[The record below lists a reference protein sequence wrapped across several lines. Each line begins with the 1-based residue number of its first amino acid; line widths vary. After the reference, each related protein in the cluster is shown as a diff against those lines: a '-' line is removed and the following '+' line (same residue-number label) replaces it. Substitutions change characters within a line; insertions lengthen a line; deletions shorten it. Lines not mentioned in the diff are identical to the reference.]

1 MTNKLKRIFAIV
13 LICTLMIGCSSRAA
27 MNAEA
32 KSVNKFTLRVGQK
45 DTLRITNCK
54 KKTKWKITSG
64 KRVIKIVKRKKTSIV
79 IKARRKGVARIT
91 VKAGKQRWYAKIVVK
106 AKKTSK
112 KKTSAGRTSTKKTP
126 TTKKNT
132 STASTVET
140 KIKNSISLKVS
151 RLKDGN
157 ILFAI
162 YNGSNY
168 FIPSMDVTCNIYDDR
183 GRLLNDITINAKYL
197 GAKRTWY
204 TATCEGPFDLTDYNR
219 ESLVPS
225 KTKITKITLDLDD
238 DCTSMAKYVSGKISF
253 VRDNGNLEMEST
265 FTNSST
271 SKTAQCYWTV
281 LYKDAN
287 GNVVAIHESY
297 LPERINPNDS
307 ETIVR
312 DAPENYYTDDQI
324 DFKSGTVYWY
334 AGHE

>member
-1 MTNKLKRIFAIV
+1 MVRQNSCKGEENIKEKNKH
-13 LICTLMIGCSSRAA
+13 
-27 MNAEA
+27 
-32 KSVNKFTLRVGQK
+32 
-45 DTLRITNCK
+45 
-54 KKTKWKITSG
+54 
-64 KRVIKIVKRKKTSIV
+64 RKN
-79 IKARRKGVARIT
+79 
-91 VKAGKQRWYAKIVVK
+91 QYE
-106 AKKTSK
+106 
-112 KKTSAGRTSTKKTP
+112 KTP

-132 STASTVET
+132 STASIVET

-253 VRDNGNLEMEST
+253 IRDNGNLEMEST

-307 ETIVR
+307 ETIGR
-312 DAPENYYTDDQI
+312 DAPENYYTGDQI